1 MIGGDYLFIFSKKLK
16 QLGID
21 SSILFAELED
31 VLSGVDGEVGGGDL
45 LFDAVEGG
53 EEVARQEEDVQVGQ
67 QGH

>member
-53 EEVARQEEDVQVGQ
+53 EEVIGVL
-67 QGH
+67 